1 MPKFW
6 LLWLLLLTWLA
17 PSAAAQNLVLN
28 GGFETGTFSSWTQTG
43 NTGFSG
49 VTNNAGDPSAPS
61 PQGTYHAY
69 FGPLS
74 TGGIFQ
80 NFATTIGMIYRVS
93 YFLNSGASRTN
104 TRTFQAQVGNP
115 GALTTLESLTNPA
128 LFTGYVQRTF
138 TFTATTAISQIHFT
152 FENDPDYWRLD
163 NVFVTRAVPEIDPS
177 SSRLPLL
184 LLLGGLLLVSERR
197 RSTSRPLSVN

>member
-1 MPKFW
+1 VPKFW

-28 GGFETGTFSSWTQTG
+28 GGFETGTFSSWTQTDD
-43 NTGFSG
+43 TGFTAVLS
-49 VTNNAGDPSAPS
+49 TAADPSAPS
-61 PQGTYHAY
+61 PEGTFHARL
-69 FGPLS
+69 GPLS
-74 TGGIFQ
+74 PGGIYQ

-128 LFTGYVQRTF
+128 LFAGYVQRTF
-138 TFTATTAISQIHFT
+138 TFTATTTTSQIRFT
-152 FENDPDYWRLD
+152 FENDPNYWRLD

-184 LLLGGLLLVSERR
+184 VLLGGLLLVSERR
-197 RSTSRPLSVN
+197 RSTSRPSTAN